1 MQVFESGGALA
12 LRPAAMFWRK
22 FAMLVI
28 TTAAALAASPAIAVY
43 LLLVN

>member
-1 MQVFESGGALA
+1 MQVFESGGALVV
-12 LRPAAMFWRK
+12 RPAAVFWRK

-28 TTAAALAASPAIAVY
+28 AAAAALAASPAIALY